1 MKVKCPTCGRE
12 SEWSPENKSR
22 PFCSSRCKL
31 IDLGAWL
38 DERMSICEDAPSPDM
53 GTVNR
58 IMTGESSEGEPFVF
72 PAGEHSGDGHG
83 Q

>member
-12 SEWSPENKSR
+12 AEWSPENKCR

-38 DERMSICEDAPSPDM
+38 DERMSIREDAPSPDV
-53 GTVNR
+53 GTVNP
-58 IMTGESSEGEPFVF
+58 IMTGDPSEGESSVF
-72 PAGEHSGDGHG
+72 LAGERSGDGNG